1 MFALLFDRKSGLL
14 ALLTLGAVGVLLFA
28 AGLVVGTRLSWDQLA
43 SRLPHVAQAAPI
55 APPAA
60 VPASD
65 TAPAVSAWTRPR
77 TRPSPAETAEPAAF
91 PRREATSPPPGWVP
105 LTDGAS
111 WPGGEV
117 EGGAQASEIAEAPE
131 ATKTAKMA
139 ETPASPAAS
148 GIADIAGIATGN
160 VGSHYFVQAGTFPDE
175 AGAEEMR
182 TNLLAKCHGKQ
193 YQPFLET
200 VWDRYGR
207 RLVAVR
213 IGPLPDEA
221 AALEVSNG
229 LNGSLIGWSSGHR
242 TL

>member
-14 ALLTLGAVGVLLFA
+14 TLLALGAIGMMLFA
-28 AGLVVGTRLSWDQLA
+28 AGLVMGARLSWDQLA
-43 SRLPHVAQAAPI
+43 SHLPHVAQTAPI
-55 APPAA
+55 VLPAA
-60 VPASD
+60 IPASD
-65 TAPAVSAWTRPR
+65 TAPAGSAWARPR
-77 TRPSPAETAEPAAF
+77 TRTSSETAEPAAF
-91 PRREATSPPPGWVP
+91 PRREAASPPPGWVP
-105 LTDGAS
+105 LTDGAP

-117 EGGAQASEIAEAPE
+117 EGGAHSSETAETPE
-131 ATKTAKMA
+131 AAETVKMA
-139 ETPASPAAS
+139 ETSDSPAA
-148 GIADIAGIATGN
+148 AGDAA
-160 VGSHYFVQAGTFPDE
+160 SHYFVQAGTFPDE

-182 TNLLAKCHGKQ
+182 TNLLARCHGKR

-229 LNGSLIGWSSGHR
+229 LNGSLVGWSSGHR